1 MRKIRDIENMVEQ
14 WVADFS
20 RVKELLEIVLGDG
33 EGQRVG
39 SLKISHGRDEVNEDK
54 NV

>member
-1 MRKIRDIENMVEQ
+1 MRKIRDIENMVKQ

-20 RVKELLEIVLGDG
+20 RVKELLEIVLGGG
-33 EGQRVG
+33 EGQTVG
-39 SLKISHGRDEVNEDK
+39 SLKISHGKDEVHENK